1 MKWYQELILG
11 VVIGLLISA
20 VLYRAFL
27 KQSDVQIVEYSCIEE
42 TCKVEYDSVRVQFH
56 ELETEP
62 TLKILRVNHY
72 ELEGKYLVFRRIE

>member
-1 MKWYQELILG
+1 MKWYQELTLG
-11 VVIGLLISA
+11 IVIGLLISA

-62 TLKILRVNHY
+62 TLKMLRVNHY
-72 ELEGKYLVFRRIE
+72 ELQGKHLVFRRVK

>member
-42 TCKVEYDSVRVQFH
+42 TCKVEYSVRVQFH